1 MKAQN
6 IRVRRLP
13 YGIGTGY
20 YIAPADAQAD
30 DALLRIPLGK
40 PFTIRLWRE
49 RSHEQNSLYWQAL
62 EKVVEATGRW
72 HTANELHLA
81 LKVACGYVDKVML
94 LDGRLVLVPGSIAF
108 DRMNQE
114 EAQKFY
120 DAALRIVCNE
130 IMEMPL
136 EDLLVA

>member
-30 DALLRIPLGK
+30 DALLKIPLGK

-49 RSHEQNSLYWQAL
+49 RSHEQNSLYWRVL
-62 EKVVEATGRW
+62 ERVVEATGRW
-72 HTANELHLA
+72 RTPEELHLA
-81 LKVACGYVDKVML
+81 LKVATGYVDKVQL
-94 LDGRLVLVPGSIAF
+94 LNGRLVLVPGSIAF

-114 EAQKFY
+114 EAQRFY
-120 DAALRIVCNE
+120 DAALRIVADE
-130 IMEMPL
+130 IMECSV
-136 EDLLVA
+136 DDLVAA